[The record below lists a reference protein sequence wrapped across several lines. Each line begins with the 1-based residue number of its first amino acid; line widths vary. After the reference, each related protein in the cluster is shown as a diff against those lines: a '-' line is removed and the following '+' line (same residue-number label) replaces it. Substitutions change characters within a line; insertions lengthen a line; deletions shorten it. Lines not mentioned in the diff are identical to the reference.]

1 MINFV
6 MSRAK
11 DFFSDGETG
20 RLTVADTGLQ
30 ADDGDRM
37 RGQNSDNG
45 LNGALDNIRQGEGER
60 QRIDL
65 GESGRGGAG
74 DR

>member
-1 MINFV
+1 
-6 MSRAK
+6 
-11 DFFSDGETG
+11 
-20 RLTVADTGLQ
+20 
-30 ADDGDRM
+30 M